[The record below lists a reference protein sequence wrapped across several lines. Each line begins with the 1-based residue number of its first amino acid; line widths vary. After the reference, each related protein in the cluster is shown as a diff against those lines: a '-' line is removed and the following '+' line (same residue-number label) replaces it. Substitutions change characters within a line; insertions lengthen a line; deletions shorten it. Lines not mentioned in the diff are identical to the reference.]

1 MISLLCKRA
10 QLLLARVL
18 REESGSAA
26 VNVVFFLIGGIAL
39 TAFVVDATRVSAD
52 GARLKQATDAAAQAV
67 AMEAAKDSETDVL
80 GMAQRYVVVN
90 LGLDKEQL
98 SRDLSVAVEPVTWN
112 DYEGYRVSASFRA
125 LPSLLGGPGKTVE
138 VASAAVAIYNPLEIA
153 FVAPSTINETQRDMQ
168 AIRDIG
174 EAFYDEVIDGRAD
187 RWMALVP
194 YSDGVNVWDD
204 AKGVSRIRSWAMPD
218 RIEPQWF
225 RYIKQGAGVSN
236 MASPDMPDVRKKI
249 LHVRRGMRGGEL
261 FDWTEPPAGSFEISA
276 ETCYGGNCIM
286 SNYPGGWP
294 YITWRGPVIPSA
306 GNGLTGPTD
315 QRWIAADGTVP
326 LTALLPLTDE
336 REKFTARL
344 QKMIGDHEEIN
355 HAINMNIAMG
365 WGAMALSPGFRGID
379 GWGDLDHPRDFSED
393 GKSTVKAIVML
404 ANLNGSLIDIDM
416 DANNF
421 YLDLESLGG
430 SADTGDRDFVRQRIE
445 DLCDSF
451 KSHQDFYFYML
462 IVPPS
467 TNESGLRR
475 YNELK
480 PTLLACGRNSGD
492 VSEVETPSFA
502 EGKETVIDGLKRIA
516 SDLES
521 KSSFARLIE

>member
-10 QLLLARVL
+10 QSLLARVL

-80 GMAQRYVVVN
+80 GMAQRYVAVN

-204 AKGVSRIRSWAMPD
+204 AG
-218 RIEPQWF
+218 
-225 RYIKQGAGVSN
+225 
-236 MASPDMPDVRKKI
+236 
-249 LHVRRGMRGGEL
+249 
-261 FDWTEPPAGSFEISA
+261 
-276 ETCYGGNCIM
+276 
-286 SNYPGGWP
+286 
-294 YITWRGPVIPSA
+294 
-306 GNGLTGPTD
+306 
-315 QRWIAADGTVP
+315 
-326 LTALLPLTDE
+326 
-336 REKFTARL
+336 RL
-344 QKMIGDHEEIN
+344 QYGLSRYARCPQEDSSCSSGN
-355 HAINMNIAMG
+355 A
-365 WGAMALSPGFRGID
+365 WRRALR
-379 GWGDLDHPRDFSED
+379 LD
-393 GKSTVKAIVML
+393 
-404 ANLNGSLIDIDM
+404 
-416 DANNF
+416 
-421 YLDLESLGG
+421 
-430 SADTGDRDFVRQRIE
+430 
-445 DLCDSF
+445 
-451 KSHQDFYFYML
+451 
-462 IVPPS
+462 
-467 TNESGLRR
+467 
-475 YNELK
+475 
-480 PTLLACGRNSGD
+480 
-492 VSEVETPSFA
+492 
-502 EGKETVIDGLKRIA
+502 
-516 SDLES
+516 
-521 KSSFARLIE
+521 

>member
-10 QLLLARVL
+10 QSLLARVL

-80 GMAQRYVVVN
+80 GMAQRYVAVN

-204 AKGVSRIRSWAMPD
+204 AKAFRVSAAGRCRIVLSRSGSAISS
-218 RIEPQWF
+218 RG
-225 RYIKQGAGVSN
+225 R
-236 MASPDMPDVRKKI
+236 ASPIWPLPICPMSA
-249 LHVRRGMRGGEL
+249 RRFFMFVGECLAESSSIGLNLRQDLLKSALKPVTAATALCRTIPEGGLTSRGG
-261 FDWTEPPAGSFEISA
+261 
-276 ETCYGGNCIM
+276 
-286 SNYPGGWP
+286 
-294 YITWRGPVIPSA
+294 
-306 GNGLTGPTD
+306 
-315 QRWIAADGTVP
+315 
-326 LTALLPLTDE
+326 
-336 REKFTARL
+336 
-344 QKMIGDHEEIN
+344 
-355 HAINMNIAMG
+355 
-365 WGAMALSPGFRGID
+365 
-379 GWGDLDHPRDFSED
+379 
-393 GKSTVKAIVML
+393 
-404 ANLNGSLIDIDM
+404 
-416 DANNF
+416 
-421 YLDLESLGG
+421 
-430 SADTGDRDFVRQRIE
+430 DR
-445 DLCDSF
+445 
-451 KSHQDFYFYML
+451 
-462 IVPPS
+462 
-467 TNESGLRR
+467 
-475 YNELK
+475 
-480 PTLLACGRNSGD
+480 
-492 VSEVETPSFA
+492 
-502 EGKETVIDGLKRIA
+502 
-516 SDLES
+516 
-521 KSSFARLIE
+521 

>member
-80 GMAQRYVVVN
+80 GMAQRYVAVN

-187 RWMALVP
+187 RWMA
-194 YSDGVNVWDD
+194 
-204 AKGVSRIRSWAMPD
+204 
-218 RIEPQWF
+218 
-225 RYIKQGAGVSN
+225 
-236 MASPDMPDVRKKI
+236 
-249 LHVRRGMRGGEL
+249 
-261 FDWTEPPAGSFEISA
+261 
-276 ETCYGGNCIM
+276 
-286 SNYPGGWP
+286 
-294 YITWRGPVIPSA
+294 
-306 GNGLTGPTD
+306 
-315 QRWIAADGTVP
+315 
-326 LTALLPLTDE
+326 
-336 REKFTARL
+336 
-344 QKMIGDHEEIN
+344 
-355 HAINMNIAMG
+355 G

>member
-10 QLLLARVL
+10 QSLLARVL

-80 GMAQRYVVVN
+80 GMAQRYVAVN

-225 RYIKQGAGVSN
+225 RYIKQGAIWPLPICPMS
-236 MASPDMPDVRKKI
+236 A
-249 LHVRRGMRGGEL
+249 RRFFMFVGECLAESSSIGLNLRQDLLKSALKPVTAATALCRTIPEGGLTSRGG
-261 FDWTEPPAGSFEISA
+261 
-276 ETCYGGNCIM
+276 
-286 SNYPGGWP
+286 
-294 YITWRGPVIPSA
+294 
-306 GNGLTGPTD
+306 
-315 QRWIAADGTVP
+315 
-326 LTALLPLTDE
+326 
-336 REKFTARL
+336 
-344 QKMIGDHEEIN
+344 
-355 HAINMNIAMG
+355 
-365 WGAMALSPGFRGID
+365 
-379 GWGDLDHPRDFSED
+379 
-393 GKSTVKAIVML
+393 
-404 ANLNGSLIDIDM
+404 
-416 DANNF
+416 
-421 YLDLESLGG
+421 
-430 SADTGDRDFVRQRIE
+430 DR
-445 DLCDSF
+445 
-451 KSHQDFYFYML
+451 
-462 IVPPS
+462 
-467 TNESGLRR
+467 
-475 YNELK
+475 
-480 PTLLACGRNSGD
+480 
-492 VSEVETPSFA
+492 
-502 EGKETVIDGLKRIA
+502 
-516 SDLES
+516 
-521 KSSFARLIE
+521 

>member
-10 QLLLARVL
+10 QSLLARVL

-80 GMAQRYVVVN
+80 GMAQRYVAVN

-218 RIEPQWF
+218 RIEPQSS
-225 RYIKQGAGVSN
+225 RGR
-236 MASPDMPDVRKKI
+236 ASPIWPLPICPMSA
-249 LHVRRGMRGGEL
+249 RRFFMFVGECLAESSSIGLNLRQDLLKSALKPVTAATALCRTIPEGGLTSRGG
-261 FDWTEPPAGSFEISA
+261 
-276 ETCYGGNCIM
+276 
-286 SNYPGGWP
+286 
-294 YITWRGPVIPSA
+294 
-306 GNGLTGPTD
+306 
-315 QRWIAADGTVP
+315 
-326 LTALLPLTDE
+326 
-336 REKFTARL
+336 
-344 QKMIGDHEEIN
+344 
-355 HAINMNIAMG
+355 
-365 WGAMALSPGFRGID
+365 
-379 GWGDLDHPRDFSED
+379 
-393 GKSTVKAIVML
+393 
-404 ANLNGSLIDIDM
+404 
-416 DANNF
+416 
-421 YLDLESLGG
+421 
-430 SADTGDRDFVRQRIE
+430 DR
-445 DLCDSF
+445 
-451 KSHQDFYFYML
+451 
-462 IVPPS
+462 
-467 TNESGLRR
+467 
-475 YNELK
+475 
-480 PTLLACGRNSGD
+480 
-492 VSEVETPSFA
+492 
-502 EGKETVIDGLKRIA
+502 
-516 SDLES
+516 
-521 KSSFARLIE
+521 